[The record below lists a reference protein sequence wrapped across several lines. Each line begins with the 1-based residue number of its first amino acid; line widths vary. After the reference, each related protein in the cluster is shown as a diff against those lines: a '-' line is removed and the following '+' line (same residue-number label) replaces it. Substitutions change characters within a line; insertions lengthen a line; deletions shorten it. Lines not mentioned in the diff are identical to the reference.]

1 MCTNKEKKEKMKY
14 TEDSILYWRKRIAPL
29 FVKTKRERNTLLGN
43 ESLVAKFI
51 ALEGTVNNPI
61 LLFKT
66 IPTYLKFNKSIPKG
80 ITSRTSEKKQYE
92 IRIKLL
98 DLKSWIRNKKIFDY
112 TQEEFEGMLNII
124 DVQLDCSCMAFH
136 WWGCRYNLSK
146 MDSAI
151 YTTNIP
157 DPIMGKKL
165 NYKPSVCKHLGG
177 ILYLI
182 KPNSKKLLDLIK
194 KKYKSKR

>member
-1 MCTNKEKKEKMKY
+1 MKY
-14 TEDSILYWRKRIAPL
+14 TEDSILYWRKRLAPL
-29 FVKTKRERNTLLGN
+29 FVKTKRERNEILGN

-51 ALEGTVNNPI
+51 KLEGTVNNPI

-66 IPTYLKFNKSIPKG
+66 IPTYLKYNLSIPKG
-80 ITSRTSEKKQYE
+80 NTNKTSEQKQYE

-98 DLKSWIRNKKIFDY
+98 DLKSWIRNKKIFEY
-112 TQEEFEGMLNII
+112 TQEEFDGMLNSI
-124 DVQLDCSCMAFH
+124 DVQLDCTCMAFH
-136 WWGCRYNLSK
+136 WWGLRYNLSN
-146 MDSAI
+146 MNSAI
-151 YTTNIP
+151 YPTSIP

-182 KPNSKKLLDLIK
+182 KPNSKKLLNLIK
-194 KKYKSKR
+194 KKYKKR